1 MLDLMQLNIITDW
14 SSGNQDSVRLL
25 QSSRRNFVSKAFGV
39 FSSKS
44 SYKPRKPHLAPLCGS
59 FRQHFSPRSTR
70 LRAGGKPEPIMVE
83 VGIRGRY
90 GNILH
95 YIESKMKERKTEL
108 DLPKRLGITEE
119 VYKILWRE
127 KRKQKRSMAR
137 IVNDLII
144 EEYGNAT
151 VRKVSREQN
160 VIELVTIKK

>member
-1 MLDLMQLNIITDW
+1 
-14 SSGNQDSVRLL
+14 
-25 QSSRRNFVSKAFGV
+25 
-39 FSSKS
+39 
-44 SYKPRKPHLAPLCGS
+44 
-59 FRQHFSPRSTR
+59 
-70 LRAGGKPEPIMVE
+70 
-83 VGIRGRY
+83 
-90 GNILH
+90 
-95 YIESKMKERKTEL
+95 MKERKTEL